1 LEAILKK
8 YTLEDLKDM
17 SPEHRSQLYHNAV
30 ERRDAGGQ
38 EIIDLIDSSGLP
50 LRSGGMRTS
59 DPVYLKMEKII
70 WENRKAAIAATKKGL
85 PALCGVEPLLK
96 KELGNRYSPHDMGTV
111 SAGSI
116 IGELMRHL
124 GYTAAGEA
132 KCPEGGVAKTAMKW
146 VPRK

>member
-1 LEAILKK
+1 MKK
-8 YTLEDLKDM
+8 YTLEDLKLM
-17 SPEHRSQLYHNAV
+17 SPEQRSQLYHNAV
-30 ERRDAGGQ
+30 ERRDKGGQ

-59 DPVYLKMEKII
+59 DPVYLKMEEII
-70 WENRKAAIAATKKGL
+70 WGKEGRKAALAATEKGL

-96 KELGNRYSPHDMGTV
+96 KELSNRYSPHDMGTV
-111 SAGSI
+111 SAGAI
-116 IGELMRHL
+116 MGELMRHL

-146 VPRK
+146 LPHKR